1 MHFEFL
7 IEDKSGQVLIE
18 HVMNKLKAQFQEES
32 ITYEYKAFGGIGGFV
47 KQKSPKQTKTNK
59 LLTDLPMYLKGF
71 DNRLKAMGS
80 SVAIIIVLD
89 NDDRDVIQFREELEQ
104 VSRGCQI
111 SIDHVFCIAIE
122 EMEAWLLGDCD
133 ALRRAYPEARE
144 AALKGYQQDSICGT
158 WEVLGSA
165 VYKGGLKKLKK
176 DCPSYKEIGRLKSE
190 WADQIGQHMVLNNNL
205 SPSFNNFIEALSS
218 RIAIS

>member
-1 MHFEFL
+1 MHFVFL

-18 HVMNKLKAQFQEES
+18 HIMNKLKARYQEEI
-32 ITYEYKAFGGIGGFV
+32 ITYGYKAFGGIGGFV
-47 KQKSPKQTKTNK
+47 KKKNPQQTKTNK
-59 LLTDLPMYLKGF
+59 LLTDLPIYLKGI
-71 DNRLKAMGS
+71 NNSLKVMGNS
-80 SVAIIIVLD
+80 AAIIIVLD
-89 NDDRDVIQFREELEQ
+89 NDNRNVIQFREELEQ
-104 VSRGCQI
+104 VSIGCQI

-158 WEVLGSA
+158 WEVLGNV

-190 WADQIGQHMVLNNNL
+190 WADQIGQHMDLNNNL
-205 SPSFNNFIEALSS
+205 SPSFNTFIEALSS